1 VPGCVVNEET
11 EIARRMSNQPLVSI
25 GLPTFNRAATLER
38 AIESSLSQDYQN
50 LELVIFDN
58 ASTDDTE
65 ATCLAAAQKDHRVK
79 YFRRPTNL
87 GMVSNF
93 CDVLDHSSGEFFM
106 WLGDDDWIDP
116 SYVGRC
122 LEVLNAHSDYALVS
136 GEAKYYED
144 DRLMFEGERI
154 ELLQQSGADRVL
166 AYYERVLSN
175 GIFYGL
181 MRRGQ
186 INSAWIRNEL
196 GGDWHVIAAMAFKG
210 KITTIGDIT
219 VSRSH
224 SASRTMKGAIETL
237 GISNM
242 HSYAPTLSIALNA
255 CRDIAWR
262 SSAFDSLSRGE
273 RFALARRVLAVFNR
287 RFFKPYWWTAL
298 YPYWTRPI
306 LLAISLRNKIRK
318 RNLD

>member
-1 VPGCVVNEET
+1 MT
-11 EIARRMSNQPLVSI
+11 NQPLVSI
-25 GLPTFNRAATLER
+25 GLPTFNRAATLAR
-38 AIESSLSQDYQN
+38 AIESVRGQDYQN

-65 ATCLAAAQKDHRVK
+65 AICLAAARTDSRIK

-87 GMVSNF
+87 GMVRNF
-93 CDVLDHSSGEFFM
+93 RDVLTHSSGEFFM

-116 SYVGRC
+116 PYVVRC
-122 LEVLNAHSDYALVS
+122 LEVLKKHLDYALVS

-154 ELLQQSGADRVL
+154 ELQQPSGADRVVS
-166 AYYERVLSN
+166 YYERVLSN
-175 GIFYGL
+175 GMFYGL

-186 INSAWIRNEL
+186 IDAAWIRNEL

-210 KITTIGDIT
+210 KITTVAEVT

-224 SASRTMKGAIETL
+224 DASRTMKGAIETL

-242 HSYAPTLSIALNA
+242 HSHAPTLSIALNA

-262 SSAFDSLSRGE
+262 SSAYNSLSRGE

-287 RFFKPYWWTAL
+287 RFFKPYWSTTL
-298 YPYWTRPI
+298 DPYWTRPI
-306 LLAISLRNKIRK
+306 LFAISLRNKIRK
-318 RNLD
+318 RNFD